1 MDTMTSNVKFLQGE
15 NQELEEI
22 ISRLENMQ
30 GLDAGMSDPLEQQ
43 REFEEEEEEVRSCEA
58 TGLEY
63 ITLYICRYRGLAF
76 ARSQF

>member
-1 MDTMTSNVKFLQGE
+1 MTSNVKFLQGE

-43 REFEEEEEEVRSCEA
+43 REFEEEEEEEEEVRSCEA